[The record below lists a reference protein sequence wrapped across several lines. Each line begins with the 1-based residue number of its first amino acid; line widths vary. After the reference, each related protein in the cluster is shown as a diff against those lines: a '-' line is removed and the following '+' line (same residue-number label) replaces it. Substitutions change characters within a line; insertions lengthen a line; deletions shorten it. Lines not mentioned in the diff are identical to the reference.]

1 MNLLNI
7 VLAEVNLV
15 LAILAENPKDTRIAQ
30 LLNQA
35 KIDLEK
41 ASRSLSS
48 DNPGGGDSVLP

>member
-15 LAILAENPKDTRIAQ
+15 LAILAQDPKDPRIAQ

-41 ASRSLSS
+41 ASRSL
-48 DNPGGGDSVLP
+48 GGDDPLKGDT